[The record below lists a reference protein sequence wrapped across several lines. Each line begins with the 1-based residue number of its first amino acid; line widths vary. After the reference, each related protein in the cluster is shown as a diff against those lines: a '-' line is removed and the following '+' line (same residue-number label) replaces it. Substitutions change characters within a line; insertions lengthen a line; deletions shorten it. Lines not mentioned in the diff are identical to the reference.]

1 MWKKL
6 DGLVAAGRFHAILDV
21 REELKRVQPDIM
33 AKGGWAK
40 EKGSQI
46 FMPANAAVQ
55 TALQQVMNAFPRLV
69 GLGGRSAADP
79 WVIALAMANGW
90 TVVTEEN
97 ATGKPDKPKIPDVC
111 AGLGV
116 KVMSGADLIEAEG
129 WVI

>member
-1 MWKKL
+1 
-6 DGLVAAGRFHAILDV
+6 VDV

-40 EKGSQI
+40 KNGSQI
-46 FMPANAAVQ
+46 FVPADDMVQ
-55 TALQQVMNAFPRLV
+55 AALQQVMSAFPRLV

-90 TVVTEEN
+90 TVVTEEK
-97 ATGKPDKPKIPDVC
+97 ATGKADKPKIPDVC

-116 KVMSGADLIEAEG
+116 KVMKGADLIEVEG